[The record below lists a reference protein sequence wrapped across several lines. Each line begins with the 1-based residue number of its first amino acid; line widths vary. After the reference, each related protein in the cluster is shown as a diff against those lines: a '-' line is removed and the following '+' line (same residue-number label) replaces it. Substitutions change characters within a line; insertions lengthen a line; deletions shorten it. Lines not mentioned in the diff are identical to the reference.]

1 MKSDLFSHGSSA
13 GVFHLTKSQTERLPD
28 LAVKAQRELKLL
40 DFSTCQTKQQALKKL
55 GNDLALPKWYGANFD
70 ALHDCLSD
78 PDWRPKNGLIVNIS
92 GLDSL
97 QRKDPEAFSTLL
109 EVLQASCQSEPSA
122 QDSPLWFLLDTH
134 APSIKP
140 LPKA

>member
-1 MKSDLFSHGSSA
+1 MKSGLFTRSSNA
-13 GVFHLTKSQTERLPD
+13 GVFHLTKSQAERLPE
-28 LAVKAQRELKLL
+28 LAAKTQRELKRL
-40 DFSTCQTKQQALKKL
+40 DFSACQAKQEALMQL
-55 GNDLALPKWYGANFD
+55 GRDLAFPKWYGANFD
-70 ALHDCLSD
+70 ALHDCLND

-109 EVLQASCQSEPSA
+109 EVLQASCQSESSA